1 MLFKLKDNLPNH
13 PMVKEAEKATQNTPD
28 VYDVMVSDYV
38 LNLQVGGAVVGT
50 AGFVFL
56 NFFSIQPSVAWVG
69 FNNNLDL
76 SNSDNYT
83 EAQQI
88 AFLMVFFSYMSAFV
102 GVLSLGL
109 ILASWDCASRDV
121 AESDS
126 WCLFDLF
133 APGPPYI
140 CTPVPKCTEEPN
152 FGLDSACCGLG
163 EKCAA
168 TEGPWDKPEKAD
180 ELR

>member
-1 MLFKLKDNLPNH
+1 MLFKLKDNLPQH

-76 SNSDNYT
+76 SNSDKQIDMFNNKNKRAPMDPIVNKPFVPRSFYKDFGS
-83 EAQQI
+83 EA
-88 AFLMVFFSYMSAFV
+88 V
-102 GVLSLGL
+102 
-109 ILASWDCASRDV
+109 
-121 AESDS
+121 
-126 WCLFDLF
+126 
-133 APGPPYI
+133 
-140 CTPVPKCTEEPN
+140 
-152 FGLDSACCGLG
+152 
-163 EKCAA
+163 EK
-168 TEGPWDKPEKAD
+168 
-180 ELR
+180 